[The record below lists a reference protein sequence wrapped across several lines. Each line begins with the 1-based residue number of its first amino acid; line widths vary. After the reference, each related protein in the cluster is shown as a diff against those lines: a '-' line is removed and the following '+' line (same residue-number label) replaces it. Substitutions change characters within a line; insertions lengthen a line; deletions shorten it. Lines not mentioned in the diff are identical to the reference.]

1 MQVCG
6 IIAALGLIGIGLTP
20 VDLFYVPHHIAL
32 VMWVLPMP
40 VMSTFFAYVCFRSA
54 GILGWLAGSVAT
66 IMATVLVV
74 AIFFYALAGSP
85 GGYVVMQ
92 KIVVGISIVWFLLLA
107 IRVSLATVQVVT
119 VGRREQIAQQAE
131 EYSATLKRGHLK
143 KRT

>member
-1 MQVCG
+1 MGV
-6 IIAALGLIGIGLTP
+6 ADASD
-20 VDLFYVPHHIAL
+20 VDLLRLRLLPIGRYSGMACRFGSHHYGNRSGCRYL
-32 VMWVLPMP
+32 LLC
-40 VMSTFFAYVCFRSA
+40 SSRFARRLRRNA
-54 GILGWLAGSVAT
+54 
-66 IMATVLVV
+66 
-74 AIFFYALAGSP
+74 
-85 GGYVVMQ
+85 